1 MITNPGGGGTVR
13 NEKRSAVWQHC
24 GREQTTA
31 SRRRRHRRR
40 RHRQVARRKQ

>member
-1 MITNPGGGGTVR
+1 MITNPGGGGAVR

-31 SRRRRHRRR
+31 SRRRRRHRRHRRR
-40 RHRQVARRKQ
+40 RHRI